1 MTQLMNYLPKEHIQ
15 VKDTISTWQEALKLA
30 SQPLLEEKRITPVYV
45 KNMIESVYEN
55 GPYMVLADYFAL
67 MHAKPGIGVC
77 KQSMSLLV
85 TKNKVD
91 LDGKPIKIFLVL
103 AATDSAS
110 HLESLQE
117 IMEVFMDEE
126 KYQLILK
133 GNLTDIIQLFK

>member
-15 VKDTISTWQEALKLA
+15 VKDTISTWQEAVKLA

-77 KQSMSLLV
+77 KQSMSLLI

>member
-1 MTQLMNYLPKEHIQ
+1 
-15 VKDTISTWQEALKLA
+15 
-30 SQPLLEEKRITPVYV
+30 
-45 KNMIESVYEN
+45 MIDSVYQN

-85 TKNKVD
+85 TKNEVD
-91 LDGKPIKIFLVL
+91 LAGKPIKIFLVL

-133 GNLTDIIQLFK
+133 GNLTDVIQVFQ

>member
-15 VKDTISTWQEALKLA
+15 VKDTISTWQEAVKLA

>member
-15 VKDTISTWQEALKLA
+15 VKDKISTWQEAVKIT
-30 SQPLLEEKRITPVYV
+30 SQPLLEEKKITPVYV
-45 KNMIESVYEN
+45 ENMIDSVYQN

-85 TKNKVD
+85 TKNEVD
-91 LDGKPIKIFLVL
+91 LAGKPIKRFLVL

-133 GNLTDIIQLFK
+133 GNLTDVIQVFQ